1 MISHAFVA
9 GVGVSIARPRRFAVA
24 LISCGRSYIDLKRL
38 PLWTDSPDTGEV
50 ARSARGGTLPP
61 LGVEEGSP

>member
-50 ARSARGGTLPP
+50 A
-61 LGVEEGSP
+61 